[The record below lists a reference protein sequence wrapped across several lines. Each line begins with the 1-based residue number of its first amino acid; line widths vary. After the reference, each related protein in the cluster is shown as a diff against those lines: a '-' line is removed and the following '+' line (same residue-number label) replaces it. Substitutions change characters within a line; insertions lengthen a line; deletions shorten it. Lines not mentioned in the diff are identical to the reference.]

1 MQQNKMAA
9 WGGLT
14 NSCEKTNEN
23 KNGFFEKI
31 NKIDKLLNEGNKEKK
46 KGKEPK

>member
-1 MQQNKMAA
+1 MQKFFNGYKAI
-9 WGGLT
+9 
-14 NSCEKTNEN
+14 EKTNEN